1 MCRGHRETG
10 QEGGDRLIRLLLILR
25 KLLGG
30 RGPSASPTSRELDRA
45 RAASMADEGG
55 AAAAE
60 VEAQP
65 TVARPADEEEP
76 GGS

>member
-1 MCRGHRETG
+1 MTEVWLT
-10 QEGGDRLIRLLLILR
+10 LR

-30 RGPSASPTSRELDRA
+30 RGPSASPTSRELDRE

-65 TVARPADEEEP
+65 TVARPADEDKP
-76 GGS
+76 GGA